1 MRNTYSQPRAQLQP
15 RQFSLFEG
23 SQGNIVLLEAKM
35 GAGASPYFFSIGISD
50 YGQKFYSSI
59 TDEPISFEKG
69 EQS

>member
-1 MRNTYSQPRAQLQP
+1 
-15 RQFSLFEG
+15 
-23 SQGNIVLLEAKM
+23 M